1 MKKSDVFWQTY
12 LKLEKELLEISKY
25 VYITD
30 EKIVNHVSQT
40 CTTQLETFSP
50 HIADLIIRT
59 CIEIEAISKELYFDF
74 GGQKPR
80 GSSDLFFDEDCLK
93 LIDIKCKTHK
103 KIVVISCLFFNITKD
118 ENKVFKPLKEAH
130 KRKGTDWEKA
140 YQALKHDRYSSLCY
154 GTIKNLLHAM
164 GALYLLNIY
173 YRNIKLNFKY
183 LETSN
188 LDYSFG
194 SSIFS
199 IKKPSEKYVI
209 DVINGKEFNIELL
222 VADDSPFVLKYTNQN
237 YKIVV
242 EDNKNCNQKLQEFIS
257 QQPELNDPVFLA
269 IANNGIKNANSK
281 PNERFSVT
289 QELCKYRLNNKI
301 PNTLPFEERKKLFID
316 SQEWNKVIR
325 KRKDHLLENQLTEKN
340 IQSEIDNA
348 GILAGFEI
356 EEYFCAAK
364 LNKAINE
371 GYCELVLDKGEV
383 KYN

>member
-25 VYITD
+25 FYITD
-30 EKIVNHVSQT
+30 EKIVKQVSQA

-80 GSSDLFFDEDCLK
+80 GSSDLFFDDDCLK
-93 LIDIKCKTHK
+93 LIDTRCNTHK
-103 KIVVISCLFFNITKD
+103 KAVVISCLFFNITKD
-118 ENKVFKPLKEAH
+118 ENKIFKPLKEAH

-183 LETSN
+183 LEASN

-209 DVINGKEFNIELL
+209 DVINGKEFNNELL
-222 VADDSPFVLKYTNQN
+222 VADDDSPFVLKYTNQN

-242 EDNKNCNQKLQEFIS
+242 EDNKYCNQKLQEFIL
-257 QQPELNDPVFLA
+257 QQPELKDPAFLA
-269 IANNGIKNANSK
+269 IAKNANSK

-289 QELCKYRLNNKI
+289 QELYKYRLNKKI
-301 PNTLPFEERKKLFID
+301 PNTLPFEERKKLFIN
-316 SQEWNKVIR
+316 SQEWNEVIR
-325 KRKDHLLENQLTEKN
+325 KRKNHLLENQLTVEN

-356 EEYFCAAK
+356 EKYFCAAK
-364 LNKAINE
+364 LNKAIND
-371 GYCELVLDKGEV
+371 GYCELVLDKGDV